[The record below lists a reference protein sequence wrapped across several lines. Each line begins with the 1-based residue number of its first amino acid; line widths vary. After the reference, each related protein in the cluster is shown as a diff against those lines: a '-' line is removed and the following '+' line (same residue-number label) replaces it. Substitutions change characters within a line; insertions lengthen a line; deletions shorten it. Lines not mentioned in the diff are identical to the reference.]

1 MKGYAKYIL
10 RKFGWYL
17 FTFVIALLL
26 NFFLPRLIPGNP
38 VSLILSDMAAGMTDT
53 DKYLKIYNEFMQDF
67 GLNLPLWRQFLRYVV
82 NMFHG
87 DLGRSFTLYP
97 RTVTSLLADR
107 LPYTLAIQLPSIIVG
122 WILGNVLGA
131 VAAYKRGVF
140 DKVLFPLSLLVSSI
154 PSFILSFVLL
164 FLLGMQLHFF
174 PLSNA
179 YAADILP
186 SYVKLFGFLTLPSWR
201 FFSSL
206 AYHWTLPF
214 LSTVIVMIGGQ
225 AIGMRSMSLYEL
237 NADYVL
243 YAKLLGI
250 RDKKITRYVFRNA
263 VLPQVTGLA
272 LSIGSSVGGALIV
285 EIVFSYPG
293 VGSLLYSSIRNVD
306 YTLLSGCTLMVSAC
320 VLIANFLVELV
331 YGVLDPRVR
340 SAHTEEG

>member
-1 MKGYAKYIL
+1 MKGYLKYL
-10 RKFGWYL
+10 GRKLIWYL

-38 VSLILSDMAAGMTDT
+38 VQLILGEMAAGMTDT
-53 DKYLKIYNEFMQDF
+53 NKYMAIYNEFMESF
-67 GLNLPLWRQFLRYVV
+67 GLNLPLWRQFIRYVE
-82 NMFHG
+82 NLFQG

-97 RTVTSLLADR
+97 ATVTSLIASR

-122 WILGNVLGA
+122 WVLGNLLGA
-131 VAAYKRGVF
+131 VAAYKKGVY
-140 DKVLFPLSLLVSSI
+140 DKVVFPVSLLVSSI

-164 FLLGMQLHFF
+164 FVLGMQAQWF
-174 PLSNA
+174 PLGNA
-179 YAADILP
+179 YSPNILP
-186 SYVKLFGFLTLPSWR
+186 SFVHIGFITLPSWE

-206 AYHWTLPF
+206 LYHWTMPF

-272 LSIGSSVGGALIV
+272 LSIGSCVGGALIV

-293 VGSLLYSSIRNVD
+293 IGSLLYQSIRNID
-306 YTLLSGCTLMVSAC
+306 YTLLSGCTLMISST

-331 YGVLDPRVR
+331 YGILDPRVR
-340 SAHTEEG
+340 SAHTEES

>member
-10 RKFGWYL
+10 RKFGWYV
-17 FTFVIALLL
+17 FTFIIALLL

-97 RTVTSLLADR
+97 RTVTSLIADR

-164 FLLGMQLHFF
+164 FLFGMQLHFF

-186 SYVKLFGFLTLPSWR
+186 SYTTLFGFLTLPSWR

-206 AYHWTLPF
+206 VYHWTLPF
-214 LSTVIVMIGGQ
+214 LSTVVVMIGGQ

-272 LSIGSSVGGALIV
+272 LSIGSAVGGALIV

-320 VLIANFLVELV
+320 VLIANFLVELL

-340 SAHTEEG
+340 SAQTEEG

>member
-1 MKGYAKYIL
+1 MKGYIKYL
-10 RKFGWYL
+10 SKKFVWYVL
-17 FTFVIALLL
+17 TFIVALVL

-38 VSLILSDMAAGMTDT
+38 VSLILSEMAAGMTDT
-53 DKYLKIYNEFMQDF
+53 NKYLKIYNEFMESF
-67 GLNLPLWRQFLRYVV
+67 GLNMPLWRQFIRFLE
-82 NMFHG
+82 NMFKG

-97 RTVTSLLADR
+97 ATVTSLIASR

-131 VAAYKRGVF
+131 LAAYKKGVY
-140 DKVLFPLSLLVSSI
+140 DKVIFPFSLLVSSI

-164 FLLGMQLHFF
+164 FLLGMQLKLF
-174 PLSNA
+174 PLNNA
-179 YAADILP
+179 YSPYILP
-186 SYVKLFGFLTLPSWR
+186 SYIKLFGVISLPSWE

-206 AYHWTLPF
+206 VRHWTMPF

-225 AIGMRSMSLYEL
+225 AIGMRSMSIYEL
-237 NADYVL
+237 NVDYVL

-272 LSIGSSVGGALIV
+272 TSIGACVGGALIV

-306 YTLLSGCTLMVSAC
+306 YTLLSGCTLMISGC
-320 VLIANFLVELV
+320 VLVANFLVELV
-331 YGVLDPRVR
+331 YGILDPRVR
-340 SAHTEEG
+340 SAHSEEG